1 MVLAMD
7 GHIAHQLSGFAPWS
21 HMRIMT
27 WVNRGPRIGA
37 GMAEQMEWF
46 TNLYTDLMQFSHG
59 VDEPDLVDAELTV
72 EGIHLDWFI
81 LTSILPHLDVM
92 AWPED
97 GRMKLVDQIME
108 DIEGISSIT
117 DEKQAEGFPPV
128 DALMQML
135 LYLDPTLTSFCWC
148 LNHSDFGEEVDGEYR
163 LSEDWWE
170 GVSDLVS
177 FSQEINLLPGEGTMW
192 ENIETR
198 SEEEEQGYFLLLS
211 NISSSLEWMLDD
223 WFKRWGHE
231 ISPTYESHREYFEAN
246 FDQDSE
252 QMMRYFGFD
261 VEDYFSR
268 KDA

>member
-1 MVLAMD
+1 M
-7 GHIAHQLSGFAPWS
+7 SN
-21 HMRIMT
+21 MT
-27 WVNRGPRIGA
+27 WLNRGPRVVA
-37 GMAEQMEWF
+37 DSMEQLEWF
-46 TNLYTDLMQFSHG
+46 THLYTDLMQFSHG
-59 VDEPDLVDAELTV
+59 VDEPALVDAELTV

-81 LTSILPHLDVM
+81 LSSILPHLDVM

-97 GRMKLVDQIME
+97 GRMKLVDQIKY

-170 GVSDLVS
+170 GVWDLVS
-177 FSQEINLLPGEGTMW
+177 FSKKISLLPEDGTMW

-198 SEEEEQGYFLLLS
+198 SEEEEQEYFLLLS

-223 WFKRWGHE
+223 WFKQRQDE
-231 ISPTYESHREYFEAN
+231 MSSTYESHRECFETN
-246 FDQDSE
+246 FDEDSE
-252 QMMRYFGFD
+252 RMMRYFGFD
-261 VEDYFSR
+261 VEDYLSR